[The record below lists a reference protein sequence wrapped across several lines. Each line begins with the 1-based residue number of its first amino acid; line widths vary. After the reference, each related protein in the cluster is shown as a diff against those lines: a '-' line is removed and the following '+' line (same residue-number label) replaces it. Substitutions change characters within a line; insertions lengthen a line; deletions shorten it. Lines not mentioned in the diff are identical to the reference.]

1 MATGNENKGKS
12 TWRKWLII
20 VVLILILG
28 SVVTLLIFNFTYSE
42 GNRAG
47 VLIKF
52 SKKGYIFKT
61 YEGEL
66 NLGGVGNLPGTAQM
80 NQVWLFSVKDQPVAD
95 SLMTMEGKKV
105 SLHYKQ
111 VLKNTWWNGET
122 DYFVDGFKVLGQ

>member
-1 MATGNENKGKS
+1 MAEEKSWKS
-12 TWRKWLII
+12 TMRKVLFGL
-20 VVLILILG
+20 LILLG
-28 SVVTLLIFNFTYSE
+28 LAFVLSFFIFNFTYSE

-47 VLIKF
+47 VLMKF

-66 NLGGVGNLPGTAQM
+66 NIGGVGNVSGTAQM
-80 NQVWLFSVKDQPVAD
+80 NQVWLFSVRDQATAD

-111 VLKNTWWNGET
+111 VLKNMDWQGET
-122 DYFVDGFKVLGQ
+122 DYFVDGVKVIGN